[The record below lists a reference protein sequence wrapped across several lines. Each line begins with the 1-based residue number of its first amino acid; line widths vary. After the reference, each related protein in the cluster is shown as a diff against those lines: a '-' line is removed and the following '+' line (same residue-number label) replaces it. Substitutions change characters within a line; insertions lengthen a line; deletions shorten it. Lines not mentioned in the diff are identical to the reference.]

1 MARKS
6 LKPGDPLLER
16 ALREFPDNSFVVG
29 MALSL
34 KDVPDEKLLVQ
45 AIQAEYRHFSIAGL
59 FPRPSARPLRSYFQK
74 LAKTM

>member
-1 MARKS
+1 
-6 LKPGDPLLER
+6 
-16 ALREFPDNSFVVG
+16 